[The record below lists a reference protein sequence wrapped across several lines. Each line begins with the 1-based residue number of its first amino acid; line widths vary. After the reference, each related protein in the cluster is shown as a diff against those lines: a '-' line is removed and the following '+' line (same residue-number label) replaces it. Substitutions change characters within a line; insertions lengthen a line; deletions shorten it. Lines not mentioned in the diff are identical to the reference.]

1 VAIVYGEMFE
11 SPIYPPFPGN
21 YTKEKAKEII
31 KRRIQKKKSLTN
43 GPIIGINI
51 PMIEGWGTRCLLSS

>member
-31 KRRIQKKKSLTN
+31 KRRIQKKKSLTKAQRPN
-43 GPIIGINI
+43 HWYKYTND
-51 PMIEGWGTRCLLSS
+51 

>member
-31 KRRIQKKKSLTN
+31 KRRIQKK
-43 GPIIGINI
+43 
-51 PMIEGWGTRCLLSS
+51 